1 MSNTPII
8 PPDAIRFNLARGL
21 QSLADQA
28 AAKFAAKLPGAHT
41 AFRAAADVVKQAI
54 RDNPDIPDKELT
66 AVDIARD
73 MGILKRPKRRR
84 NA

>member
-1 MSNTPII
+1 MSKQSPILS
-8 PPDAIRFNLARGL
+8 DAVRFNLARGL

-28 AAKFAAKLPGAHT
+28 AEKFASKLGGHT

-66 AVDIARD
+66 AVDLARD
-73 MGILKRPKRRR
+73 MGILQRPKRRR
-84 NA
+84 RA